1 MLYYTRH
8 SAENARFQL
17 VLKGALRGGRKRMK
31 WKKTI
36 AAATVF
42 ALVLGMCAGYGNV
55 GKKKA
60 SASELF
66 STEEILAPVWEG
78 NVSYQ
83 ESVLAVEEE
92 DGSLAPVSLL
102 YPIGEIVSVKSAS
115 LLVAYEAE
123 KDYSVRDGK
132 LVIKKDG
139 AIPVL
144 TYSEFHPATGTSGFE
159 DRNGGYV
166 LWKEGSWF
174 HSKQIV
180 VTYTHAEG
188 YAGYVPEGKGRLLER
203 TLQKLEGDTLNLLVY
218 GDSISTGANSS
229 GHPSIHVSPNMPI
242 YPELF
247 AAGLKSLYGI
257 ETVNVYNA
265 SVGGTDSAWGLSNL
279 RGGVLDKYEDIDLA
293 LLAFGMNDTVRD
305 AESYARNM
313 QKMAKGLKSKYEDAD
328 ILLVAPML
336 PNRDAYTFYGNQA
349 YFYGALKE
357 YETQGIAAV
366 DVTGVHA
373 GLLEAKRYADMTGNN
388 VNHANDYLA
397 RVYAQTLLKTLE
409 ISDYGKPGEEDSSGG
424 DSDSSGGAQ
433 SSQSSSAGGAS
444 QSENASEGS
453 DSNGC
458 GSALGASAGIVGGL
472 TALGILASKR
482 KKNNDKK

>member
-17 VLKGALRGGRKRMK
+17 ILKGALRGGRKRMK

-36 AAATVF
+36 AAATVS
-42 ALVLGMCAGYGNV
+42 ALVLGTCAGYGNADE
-55 GKKKA
+55 KKA

-102 YPIGEIVSVKSAS
+102 YPIEEIVSVKSAS

-180 VTYTHAEG
+180 VTYTHA
-188 YAGYVPEGKGRLLER
+188 
-203 TLQKLEGDTLNLLVY
+203 
-218 GDSISTGANSS
+218 
-229 GHPSIHVSPNMPI
+229 
-242 YPELF
+242 
-247 AAGLKSLYGI
+247 
-257 ETVNVYNA
+257 
-265 SVGGTDSAWGLSNL
+265 
-279 RGGVLDKYEDIDLA
+279 
-293 LLAFGMNDTVRD
+293 
-305 AESYARNM
+305 
-313 QKMAKGLKSKYEDAD
+313 
-328 ILLVAPML
+328 
-336 PNRDAYTFYGNQA
+336 
-349 YFYGALKE
+349 
-357 YETQGIAAV
+357 
-366 DVTGVHA
+366 
-373 GLLEAKRYADMTGNN
+373 
-388 VNHANDYLA
+388 
-397 RVYAQTLLKTLE
+397 
-409 ISDYGKPGEEDSSGG
+409 
-424 DSDSSGGAQ
+424 
-433 SSQSSSAGGAS
+433 
-444 QSENASEGS
+444 
-453 DSNGC
+453 
-458 GSALGASAGIVGGL
+458 
-472 TALGILASKR
+472 
-482 KKNNDKK
+482 

>member
-1 MLYYTRH
+1 M
-8 SAENARFQL
+8 Q
-17 VLKGALRGGRKRMK
+17 
-31 WKKTI
+31 WKKTM
-36 AAATVF
+36 AAVTAS
-42 ALVLGMCAGYGNV
+42 ALVLGTCAGYGNA
-55 GKKKA
+55 GEKKV

-66 STEEILAPVWEG
+66 SAEEILAPVWEG

-102 YPIGEIVSVKSAS
+102 YPIEEIVSVKSAS
-115 LLVAYEAE
+115 LLVDYEAE

-144 TYSEFHPATGTSGFE
+144 THSEFHPATGAAGFE

-293 LLAFGMNDTVRD
+293 ILAFGMNDTVRD

-313 QKMAKGLKSKYEDAD
+313 QRMAKGLKSKYGDAD
-328 ILLVAPML
+328 VLLVAPML
-336 PNRDAYTFYGNQA
+336 PNYDAYTFYGNQA
-349 YFYGALKE
+349 YFYEALKE
-357 YETQGIAAV
+357 YESQGIAAV

-373 GLLEAKRYADMTGNN
+373 GLLEVKRYADMTGNN

-409 ISDYGKPGEEDSSGG
+409 ISDYGKPGEGDSSGG
-424 DSDSSGGAQ
+424 GESF
-433 SSQSSSAGGAS
+433 QSSSEGGDS
-444 QSENASEGS
+444 QSENASE
-453 DSNGC
+453 DSSPKGC